1 MTSLITETCLS
12 LRPIGLSTAP
22 GQAFCP
28 SSGLLVFWSSAAT
41 ESAASTAT
49 RSVPSMAGRAFADG
63 SMMYRCDGWGLNICA
78 RLRGGSPARS
88 AVLAQLMA
96 AIELGEDLA
105 GVLADDGPAPSS
117 EPRLTPVHAALAVQF
132 LTRQASRAD
141 WFEVSETVIRLVSAA
156 ITGPGR
162 RPSPPRATTEM
173 AWRRLADGT
182 KQNLSYDPGASL
194 HELARRQSV
203 SPYHLSHVFHACTGT
218 TVSAYR
224 NQLRVREA
232 LERLA
237 EGERSLTGLASD
249 LGFADHAHLT
259 RTIRREAGAV
269 PSVLRRLLAAREHRF
284 GTSPARTRARP
295 ELSRCGPDGDRAARS
310 GAQPEARDR

>member
-96 AIELGEDLA
+96 AIGQGGQKRVARSKRVVAAGEGFVVCDVRCHA
-105 GVLADDGPAPSS
+105 PRPA
-117 EPRLTPVHAALAVQF
+117 
-132 LTRQASRAD
+132 
-141 WFEVSETVIRLVSAA
+141 W
-156 ITGPGR
+156 
-162 RPSPPRATTEM
+162 SPPEVAQGYVLVFVRAGSF
-173 AWRRLADGT
+173 RR
-182 KQNLSYDPGASL
+182 
-194 HELARRQSV
+194 
-203 SPYHLSHVFHACTGT
+203 
-218 TVSAYR
+218 
-224 NQLRVREA
+224 RVNGRE
-232 LERLA
+232 
-237 EGERSLTGLASD
+237 
-249 LGFADHAHLT
+249 
-259 RTIRREAGAV
+259 
-269 PSVLRRLLAAREHRF
+269 RF
-284 GTSPARTRARP
+284 M
-295 ELSRCGPDGDRAARS
+295 D
-310 GAQPEARDR
+310 